1 MPDEEKNFDM
11 ENALKIVENLDM
23 NGREISNAVN
33 TMRTLAREEGKKIE
47 EEHFTIY
54 VEVYDNFENVKEEGA
69 GVIGPGGKGMRRSDS
84 MKECMHCGCT
94 CKGPAGRVLTK
105 RSSTLLSMMEG

>member
-1 MPDEEKNFDM
+1 MDK
-11 ENALKIVENLDM
+11 ALKIVENLDM

-33 TMRTLAREEGKKIE
+33 TMRTLAREEGKKID

-54 VEVYDNFENVKEEGA
+54 VEVYDDFENVKEEGA
-69 GVIGPGGKGMRRSDS
+69 GVIGPGGKGMRRRRSDS
-84 MKECMHCGCT
+84 MQECKHCGCT

-105 RSSTLLSMMEG
+105 RSSTLLSLMES